1 MSTPNGK
8 MSLPPLAKKQKL
20 LEKLRKLK
28 IQRDKLESTTK
39 KLESTIE
46 VVEGKLE
53 ALAIKMQKIK
63 ARHDAKKQEVKAR
76 KEAEEREAAREEA
89 TARMEKNRATF
100 LTSLRDSGLP
110 SKLVTSCYNKMSAM
124 ETAVIKN
131 LKNISWEFH
140 EVKNYIKT
148 YGFCHVFCPR
158 GKYYDRSRKITKD
171 NPELQK
177 LANTYETMC
186 EHLHKWG
193 PLQTVSANTFV
204 IFENNPLFA
213 TLGTAERRRNHPFF
227 FLKATGKSK
236 GDIAATT
243 KAQSHALLLAK
254 KKELKTWTAQA
265 VKSAKKIMAFIQGR
279 VKAEQTYYDKLYKT
293 AYHSDILCAAGVS
306 SAQKKE
312 GQGLKWLGEGLR
324 RKLQDFRN
332 DLTEDIKDE
341 YYIHTLPP
349 PPKDDDWSGYPNL
362 ENTDFN
368 YWMSAFL
375 THTQTGT
382 VNADGAGIL
391 NQAKNNEHVRID
403 EVPIWHPRDIQN
415 STWWVGG

>member
-1 MSTPNGK
+1 MSK
-8 MSLPPLAKKQKL
+8 
-20 LEKLRKLK
+20 
-28 IQRDKLESTTK
+28 
-39 KLESTIE
+39 
-46 VVEGKLE
+46 
-53 ALAIKMQKIK
+53 
-63 ARHDAKKQEVKAR
+63 
-76 KEAEEREAAREEA
+76 
-89 TARMEKNRATF
+89 
-100 LTSLRDSGLP
+100 
-110 SKLVTSCYNKMSAM
+110 M

-131 LKNISWEFH
+131 LKNVSWEFH

-177 LANTYETMC
+177 LAHTYETMC

-227 FLKATGKSK
+227 FLKSTGKSK

-279 VKAEQTYYDKLYKT
+279 VKAEQRYHDKLYWT
-293 AYHSDILCAAGVS
+293 AVRADQLCAAGVS
-306 SAQKKE
+306 SAKKKE
-312 GQGLKWLGEGLR
+312 GKGLKWLGEELED
-324 RKLQDFRN
+324 KLGDFRN

-349 PPKDDDWSGYPNL
+349 PPKDSQKNKQQRGDETMERYDDWSGYPNL
-362 ENTDFN
+362 ENTTFN
-368 YWMSAFL
+368 YWMSAFR
-375 THTQTGT
+375 THPETGT
-382 VNADGAGIL
+382 VHADDAGIL